1 MINKEEHLSKE
12 ESLALITSM
21 IQKAKSSYHESGTS
35 ILLWGSAVTIASL
48 VSYLKAEFQFNIGF
62 DIWLLV
68 LAAIIP
74 QIFISIKER
83 KNKQFQSH
91 TDIAVNAVWL
101 VYAFTIFGLVIYQMI
116 VPGAAAEIFKTEGWT
131 LMKHYTDINK
141 PDEIIAPFVPSFFS
155 IYLLVFAFPT
165 LINGI
170 IKNFKPMII
179 GAFIT
184 YALFVLSCF
193 TAFKYD
199 MLSGAITAM
208 VCWFIPGIIL
218 RKRYNRQKTVHV

>member
-1 MINKEEHLSKE
+1 MEKDQLSE
-12 ESLALITSM
+12 QESLALITSM
-21 IQKAKSSYHESGTS
+21 IQKAKGSYHDSGTS

-48 VSYLKAEFQFNIGF
+48 VSYLKAEFQLAIGF

-74 QIFISIKER
+74 QIFISIRER

-91 TDIAVNAVWL
+91 TDIAENTVWL
-101 VYAFTIFGLVIYQMI
+101 IYAITIFGLVIYQLI

-131 LMKHYTDINK
+131 LMKHYTDANK
-141 PDEIIAPFVPSFFS
+141 PDEPIEPFVPGFFS

-170 IKNFKPMII
+170 IKNFRPMII

-184 YALFVLSCF
+184 YVLFVLSCF

-199 MLSGAITAM
+199 MLFGAITAM
-208 VCWFIPGIIL
+208 VFWFVPGIIL
-218 RKRYNRQKTVHV
+218 RKRYNRQKAVHV